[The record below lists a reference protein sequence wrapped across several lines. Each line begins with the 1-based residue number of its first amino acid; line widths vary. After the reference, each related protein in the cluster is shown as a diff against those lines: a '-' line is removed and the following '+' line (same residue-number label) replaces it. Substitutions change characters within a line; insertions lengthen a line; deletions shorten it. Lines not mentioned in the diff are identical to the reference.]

1 MSMLTKT
8 SYPFL
13 LTASQVA
20 EILNTSKSFAYA
32 LMNKGE
38 IPVVRLGKSVR
49 VRQEDLEEYILSNV
63 DKGSN
68 GKAAW

>member
-8 SYPFL
+8 LHPFL

-49 VRQEDLEEYILSNV
+49 VRQKDLEEYILANV
-63 DKGSN
+63 DKGN
-68 GKAAW
+68 HGKAAW

>member
-1 MSMLTKT
+1 MSMKTKA
-8 SYPFL
+8 SHIFL

-20 EILNTSKSFAYA
+20 EILNTSKSFAYS

-49 VRQEDLEEYILSNV
+49 VRQEDLDKYILANV
-63 DKGSN
+63 DEGN
-68 GKAAW
+68 HGKTTW